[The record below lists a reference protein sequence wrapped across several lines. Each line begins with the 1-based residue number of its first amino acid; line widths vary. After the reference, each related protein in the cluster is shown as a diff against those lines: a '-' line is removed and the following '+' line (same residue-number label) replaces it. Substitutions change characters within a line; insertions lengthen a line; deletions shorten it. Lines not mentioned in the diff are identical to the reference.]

1 MNKRFASLF
10 TAFALIA
17 AMGCIAQPAYADETS
32 STTASVT
39 QDAESI
45 AEESIADELEEEGL
59 VVDDID
65 IELEEFSLEA
75 TCTEGEADST

>member
-1 MNKRFASLF
+1 MNKRLASLF

-39 QDAESI
+39 QDAESMPKNPSRMNSKKKGSSSMT
-45 AEESIADELEEEGL
+45 SIL
-59 VVDDID
+59 
-65 IELEEFSLEA
+65 S
-75 TCTEGEADST
+75 